1 MVAGIVLNSLYD
13 VTFSLI
19 GMVYALIAVVGATF
33 YFMVSL
39 PSQNTTVSLGYWLDK
54 ILIFVSKIVYLSGLV
69 LNKRNSQLVLC
80 NY

>member
-39 PSQNTTVSLGYWLDK
+39 PSQNTTVSLGY
-54 ILIFVSKIVYLSGLV
+54 
-69 LNKRNSQLVLC
+69 
-80 NY
+80 